1 MERKTLVAIDGS
13 PQADAALAYAL
24 EEFPESA
31 ITAVHVVQLPEGY
44 WISFADSTT
53 RLPGYE
59 DAVANGEE
67 LLESA
72 AETAADE
79 GCEIETVL
87 KTGKPSREL
96 VDYAVD
102 EAFDQIVIGSH
113 GRHGVD
119 RVMLGSVSETVVR
132 RAPMTVIVVHE
143 E

>member
-1 MERKTLVAIDGS
+1 MGRKTLVAIDGS
-13 PQADAALAYAL
+13 PQAEAALAYAL

-31 ITAVHVVQLPEGY
+31 ITAVHVVQVPEGY
-44 WISFADSTT
+44 WTAFSDSTT
-53 RLPGYE
+53 KVPGYE
-59 DAVANGEE
+59 DAVAHGEA
-67 LLESA
+67 LLESV

-79 GCEIETVL
+79 GHALETVL

-96 VDYAVD
+96 VDYAID
-102 EAFDQIVIGSH
+102 EAFEQIVIGSH